1 MGLSASPVGRRSR
14 CMVNEAP
21 QLGHRGRPERMREGG
36 HPAHSRVIALECATT
51 QGHHG
56 ALGHRTKRPPGSPAG
71 RGIQLGIPPENRQ
84 LFVWRSHQ
92 DLVRNAPRN
101 NWQSTPAGPSG
112 DLWAETNLFDEAVLH
127 DPGGPEHSKPAAYPP
142 PRLRIEEVSIV
153 GGVIPR
159 TPQNRRRD
167 D

>member
-14 CMVNEAP
+14 CVVNEAP
-21 QLGHRGRPERMREGG
+21 QLGHRGRPERIREGG

-56 ALGHRTKRPPGSPAG
+56 ALGHHTKRPPGSPAG

-101 NWQSTPAGPSG
+101 NWQSTRQVHLATFGRKPTCSTKQSSMTPGGTGTLQTRRISA
-112 DLWAETNLFDEAVLH
+112 AETTDRRSLH
-127 DPGGPEHSKPAAYPP
+127 RWWCHPTHPAEPAT
-142 PRLRIEEVSIV
+142 
-153 GGVIPR
+153 G
-159 TPQNRRRD
+159 
-167 D
+167 

>member
-1 MGLSASPVGRRSR
+1 
-14 CMVNEAP
+14 MV
-21 QLGHRGRPERMREGG
+21 
-36 HPAHSRVIALECATT
+36 
-51 QGHHG
+51 
-56 ALGHRTKRPPGSPAG
+56 
-71 RGIQLGIPPENRQ
+71 
-84 LFVWRSHQ
+84 SHQ
-92 DLVRNAPRN
+92 KIASFSFGVATKTSYAMLPGIIGNRHRQVHLATFGR
-101 NWQSTPAGPSG
+101 
-112 DLWAETNLFDEAVLH
+112 ETNLFDEAVLH